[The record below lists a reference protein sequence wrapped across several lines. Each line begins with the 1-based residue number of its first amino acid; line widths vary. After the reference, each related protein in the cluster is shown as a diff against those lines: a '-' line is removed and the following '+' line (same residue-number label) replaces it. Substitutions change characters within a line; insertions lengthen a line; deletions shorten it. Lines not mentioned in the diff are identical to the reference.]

1 MNTGFGFGGH
11 FFCPGQ
17 GSPRLMTLDSRES
30 HGDFDLFGENLFDG
44 GAECPAKRAD
54 TDADNDDNDN
64 NDNDCDDGVDADD
77 DDDNDDDDDDSNL
90 TVEPVLS
97 SR

>member
-1 MNTGFGFGGH
+1 
-11 FFCPGQ
+11 
-17 GSPRLMTLDSRES
+17 MTFTCTS
-30 HGDFDLFGENLFDG
+30 HKKQTLVLQDG
-44 GAECPAKRAD
+44 GTECPAKRG
-54 TDADNDDNDN
+54 DADADNDN
-64 NDNDCDDGVDADD
+64 NDNNDNDGDDGVDDDD